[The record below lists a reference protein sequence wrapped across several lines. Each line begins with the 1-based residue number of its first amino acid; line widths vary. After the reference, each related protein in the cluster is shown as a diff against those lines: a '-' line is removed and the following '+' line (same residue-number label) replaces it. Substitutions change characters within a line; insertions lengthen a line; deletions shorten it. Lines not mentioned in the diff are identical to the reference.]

1 MNLFP
6 TKTTAERDLA
16 QVESLTEKARGY
28 LEVAASL
35 LAQAHALLYGGADEV
50 VKTRLEALGD
60 SLPTLV
66 AWQESE
72 GAKLNETLASLGSVA
87 TVPVKPGREF
97 TRDGKSGEVT
107 VVPLPEPVVV
117 EPGDEESAEPDPV
130 LDEPIGPIEDT
141 RDP

>member
-1 MNLFP
+1 MNIFP
-6 TKTTAERDLA
+6 TKTAAERDLREIE
-16 QVESLTEKARGY
+16 QLTEKAAGF

-35 LAQAHALLYGGADEV
+35 LAQAHALLYGGADEA

-97 TRDGKSGEVT
+97 VRDDKTGRVEVKPKP
-107 VVPLPEPVVV
+107 VPVEEPVAEKPVEEPVV
-117 EPGDEESAEPDPV
+117 P
-130 LDEPIGPIEDT
+130 
-141 RDP
+141 